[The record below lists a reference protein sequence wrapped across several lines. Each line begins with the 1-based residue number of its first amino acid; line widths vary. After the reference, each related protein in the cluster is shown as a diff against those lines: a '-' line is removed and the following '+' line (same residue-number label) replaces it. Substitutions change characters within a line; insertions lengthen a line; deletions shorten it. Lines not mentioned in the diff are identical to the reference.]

1 MKSRFI
7 LIIGLFLALPLV
19 ARADMSPAEQE
30 QFKKLQRDVEILQRQ
45 MDQVLR
51 SQRSATPSSRAV
63 ESTPGTIKPSVSLGT
78 NQVLGNKDA
87 KIALIEFSDYQCPYC
102 TRFHKQTFNRLKR
115 KFFDSGQVAYTFR
128 DQPSPARPQALRAAI
143 AARCAGEQER
153 YFDMQTVLFNNST
166 RLKDDIYAKYAK
178 ELGLDV
184 SKFEA
189 CMMDDQQMRRVD
201 KDIVA
206 GRHLGIRGTPTFFV
220 GKLEGGRVIGPVRMV
235 GALPYTKFRKTIENL
250 VKEAGK

>member
-30 QFKKLQRDVEILQRQ
+30 QFRKMQRDVEILQRQ

-63 ESTPGTIKPSVSLGT
+63 ESMPSTIKPMISLGT
-78 NQVLGNKDA
+78 NQVMGSKDA
-87 KIALIEFSDYQCPYC
+87 KIAFIEFSDYQCPYC
-102 TRFHKQTFNRLKR
+102 TRFHRETFNRLKR
-115 KFFDSGQVAYTFR
+115 KFFDTGQVAYAFR
-128 DQPSPARPQALRAAI
+128 DQPSPERPQALRAAV

-153 YFDMQTVLFNNST
+153 YFDMQTVLFNNTT
-166 RLKDDIYAKYAK
+166 RLKDDIYSKYAK

-184 SKFEA
+184 SKFDA
-189 CMMDDQQMRRVD
+189 CMINEQVLSRVD

-220 GKLEGGRVIGPVRMV
+220 GKLEGGRVVGPVRLI
-235 GALPYTKFRKTIENL
+235 GALPYTTFRKTIENL
-250 VKEAGK
+250 LKEAGN